1 MELVYTGNIKNVY
14 TPKNGSCLLKFNDGC
29 TGKDGEYVEFV
40 TLSRLFFA

>member
-1 MELVYTGNIKNVY
+1 MELVYTGKTKNVY

-29 TGKDGEYVEFV
+29 TGKGRETIEPV